1 MTLKKEREQT
11 IYVTG
16 EIRERILP
24 VTIIVVKNIYERNQ
38 LFNYN

>member
-16 EIRERILP
+16 KIRERILP